1 MPVNM
6 NLSQPE
12 GRSKGFEQLNSV
24 MAAIFSI
31 PLLVL
36 MSKARHVKL
45 ILLFNMKYDEKVSHP
60 TLLRKEKEGKEH
72 G

>member
-6 NLSQPE
+6 ILSQPE

-36 MSKARHVKL
+36 KLKERYVKV
-45 ILLFNMKYDEKVSHP
+45 IFLFDVIYNEKMGSIRPNFQV
-60 TLLRKEKEGKEH
+60 
-72 G
+72 